1 MPPEPTKVV
10 ASELLLAFEIA
21 SMGEGSGNQAF
32 ISVNTGKTFIIS
44 DYMDPDAD
52 IPDDLETSAEYLC
65 LPDKRELG
73 LGRDL
78 VFSFIE
84 VKLPT
89 EWDVVRAFFRRRG
102 AYARFKDML
111 ASQGMLEEWYR
122 YEETSTEEALRQWC
136 EDNGLHMS
144 RSDNQ
149 MARKTK

>member
-1 MPPEPTKVV
+1 MQPEPTKVV

-32 ISVNTGKTFIIS
+32 VSVNTGKTFIIS

-52 IPDDLETSAEYLC
+52 IPEDLETSSDYLC

-78 VFSFIE
+78 VFSFVE
-84 VKLPT
+84 GKLPND
-89 EWDVVRAFFRRRG
+89 WDVVRAFFRRRG
-102 AYARFKDML
+102 AYARFKDL
-111 ASQGMLEEWYR
+111 LVSRGILDEWYR

-144 RSDNQ
+144 HSDNQ
-149 MARKTK
+149 MARKAK

>member
-32 ISVNTGKTFIIS
+32 VSVNTGKTFIIS

-52 IPDDLETSAEYLC
+52 IPEDLETSSDYLC

-78 VFSFIE
+78 VFSFVE
-84 VKLPT
+84 EKLPND
-89 EWDVVRAFFRRRG
+89 WDVVRAFFRRRG
-102 AYARFKDML
+102 AYARFKDL
-111 ASQGMLEEWYR
+111 LVSRGILDEWYR

-144 RSDNQ
+144 HSDNQ
-149 MARKTK
+149 MARKAK